1 MLKFL
6 SMFFYTAYADDL
18 TFFLKGLSS
27 FKKLLAVFSYYLKY
41 SSLKLNFSKCEIA
54 GLSPWK
60 E

>member
-1 MLKFL
+1 
-6 SMFFYTAYADDL
+6 MFFYTAYADDL